1 MTDNKNK
8 SPAVV
13 TRSRKGSLKKTPTL
27 SDISGLILESEA
39 RIKNFLKEEIA
50 AVHERLEKFE
60 HKLSCVQ
67 SQIVQT
73 DDEVSKLRSVIL
85 DQQLQ
90 IESHEV
96 KMREKNVIIQNIPEA
111 EVSSEAG
118 ILRDDSE
125 KLETL
130 CRLANINI
138 NPEDMVSLRRLGK
151 RQSNSNRPLKVT
163 LKKTEQKFKFLN
175 NKKAISNN
183 SELTQL
189 FNNKIYINVDNSF
202 LMQKEEYRLRQ
213 RLKELKREDPSC
225 SSYIRAGVLY
235 HDGVIDDKSD
245 VRNQIF

>member
-13 TRSRKGSLKKTPTL
+13 TRSRKGSLKETPTL

-183 SELTQL
+183 SELTHL
-189 FNNKIYINVDNSF
+189 FNKKNI
-202 LMQKEEYRLRQ
+202 
-213 RLKELKREDPSC
+213 
-225 SSYIRAGVLY
+225 
-235 HDGVIDDKSD
+235 H
-245 VRNQIF
+245 